1 MKFGTCH
8 GNVEIMQE
16 EKIEYKCY
24 NVYLLNNK
32 TQIIGVSVKRP
43 LSKKALSY
51 LAPLYKGPQSFG
63 PCVKRPL
70 CYVFGPF

>member
-32 TQIIGVSVKRP
+32 TQIIGVPVKRP

-51 LAPLYKGPQSFG
+51 LAPL
-63 PCVKRPL
+63 
-70 CYVFGPF
+70 